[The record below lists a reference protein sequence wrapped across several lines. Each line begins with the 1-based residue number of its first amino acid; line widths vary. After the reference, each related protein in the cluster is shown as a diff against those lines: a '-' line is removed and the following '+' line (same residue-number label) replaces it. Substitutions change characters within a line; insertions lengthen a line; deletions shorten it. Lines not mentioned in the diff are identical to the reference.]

1 MTMKT
6 VLITGGSR
14 GIGAATAAEFGKNGY
29 RVLLTYKNRASAAKE
44 LQSKLNAA
52 GGDVHIFRCDMA
64 DTAQIPSGYLAAVLK
79 AAGIT
84 LLTQLTADTCRDAGE
99 TALAAKAELVGRV
112 LLLAVAVPL
121 FQDLL
126 TLVTALMSGQEAG
139 G

>member
-1 MTMKT
+1 MSDTLIAAAGILLCGALLAV
-6 VLITGGSR
+6 VLRDRRPEIALCLGLAA
-14 GIGAATAAEFGKNGY
+14 GAA
-29 RVLLTYKNRASAAKE
+29 VLLLLLRQALPLLSA
-44 LQSKLNAA
+44 
-52 GGDVHIFRCDMA
+52 VHRMA

>member
-1 MTMKT
+1 MSDTLIAAAGILLCGALLAV
-6 VLITGGSR
+6 VLRDRRPEIALCLGLAA
-14 GIGAATAAEFGKNGY
+14 GAA
-29 RVLLTYKNRASAAKE
+29 VLLLLLRQALPLLSA
-44 LQSKLNAA
+44 
-52 GGDVHIFRCDMA
+52 VRRMA

-79 AAGIT
+79 ATGIT

-121 FQDLL
+121 FEDLL

>member
-1 MTMKT
+1 MA
-6 VLITGGSR
+6 SR
-14 GIGAATAAEFGKNGY
+14 RILWGILLAGALGLYLFANSAGTLC
-29 RVLLTYKNRASAAKE
+29 VLLAAALPLLSA
-44 LQSKLNAA
+44 
-52 GGDVHIFRCDMA
+52 VRRMA

>member
-1 MTMKT
+1 MSDTLIAAAGILLCGALLAV
-6 VLITGGSR
+6 VLRDRRPEIALCLGLAA
-14 GIGAATAAEFGKNGY
+14 GAA
-29 RVLLTYKNRASAAKE
+29 VLLLLLRQALPLLSA
-44 LQSKLNAA
+44 
-52 GGDVHIFRCDMA
+52 VRRMA

-79 AAGIT
+79 ATGIT

-112 LLLAVAVPL
+112 LLLVVAVPL
-121 FQDLL
+121 FEDLL

>member
-1 MTMKT
+1 M
-6 VLITGGSR
+6 
-14 GIGAATAAEFGKNGY
+14 
-29 RVLLTYKNRASAAKE
+29 
-44 LQSKLNAA
+44 
-52 GGDVHIFRCDMA
+52 
-64 DTAQIPSGYLAAVLK
+64 LK